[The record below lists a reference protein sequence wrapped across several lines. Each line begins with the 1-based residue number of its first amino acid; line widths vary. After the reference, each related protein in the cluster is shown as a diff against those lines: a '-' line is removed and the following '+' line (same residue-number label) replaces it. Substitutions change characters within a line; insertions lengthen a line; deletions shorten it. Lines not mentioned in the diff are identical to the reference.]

1 MDTRKA
7 TDDALLPN
15 CIPEEWKAAKVRDLK
30 LKKGGSE
37 LYWISG
43 KEDNKD
49 LLLPRSLAQVE
60 VPAIASELVKR
71 WNVHADLLAALKH
84 VEGHWKATEDT
95 GDNSF
100 ALDLASCETCR
111 TMVGDAIDRSRS
123 LLGLA

>member
-71 WNVHADLLAALKH
+71 WNAHPELLAAL
-84 VEGHWKATEDT
+84 EAICDLPADDQ
-95 GDNSF
+95 GDRVIPAGF
-100 ALDLASCETCR
+100 LDQAR
-111 TMVGDAIDRSRS
+111 AAIDN
-123 LLGLA
+123 A

>member
-71 WNVHADLLAALKH
+71 WNAHDDLLNALKH
-84 VEGHWKATEDT
+84 VHETDAVNIDWK
-95 GDNSF
+95 
-100 ALDLASCETCR
+100 
-111 TMVGDAIDRSRS
+111 MVANTIKKYTH
-123 LLGLA
+123 A